1 MNTYL
6 VTKTDP
12 NGNAEEE
19 IVTAV
24 SMKVDM
30 GCLHFIG
37 PSPADNHSDLT
48 MIKAYGIGGWI
59 NAEIKYP

>member
-1 MNTYL
+1 MNTYT

-19 IVTAV
+19 IVTAT

-30 GCLHFIG
+30 GCLQFIG
-37 PSPADNHSDLT
+37 PTPGDGLGDLT
-48 MIKAYGIGGWI
+48 TIKAYGIGGWI